1 MLKETKKLFSQSAI
15 YSFGNILSKIVAF
28 LLIPLYAR
36 KLLPEEYGILK
47 EERFLDIE
55 IDRLKPNPL
64 QPRTRW
70 DPESLEELAQSIQ
83 ETGILQ
89 PVVVVPDGEN
99 YTIIVGER
107 RWRAAK
113 KIGLQTIPVLIRNLT
128 ETQQHEAMLIENLQ
142 REDLNPIEIA
152 KAYQKMIEDFSYAQE
167 DVAKKVGKDRTS
179 VANTLRLLKLPDK
192 IQELITE
199 GKLSMG
205 HARALI
211 PVEEPERLLSMA
223 QRIVKEGFSVR
234 EVEKLVRRLQS
245 STEKP
250 PKAPMDPD
258 LIIFQEE
265 LIKLLGTK
273 VVLSGDQNKGVLKI
287 FYYTLDDLNRIYE
300 KIKGVSP

>member
-1 MLKETKKLFSQSAI
+1 MTKKAL
-15 YSFGNILSKIVAF
+15 GKGLKAF
-28 LLIPLYAR
+28 
-36 KLLPEEYGILK
+36 LPEEYGILK
-47 EERFLDIE
+47 EERFLDIA
-55 IDRLKPNPL
+55 IDRLKPNPH
-64 QPRTRW
+64 QPRKKW
-70 DPESLEELAQSIQ
+70 DPKALEELAQSIQ

-89 PVVVVPDGEN
+89 PIVVVPDEEN

-152 KAYQKMIEDFSYAQE
+152 KAYQKMTQNFSYTQE
-167 DVAKKVGKDRTS
+167 DVAKKVGKDRAS
-179 VANTLRLLKLPDK
+179 VANTLRLLKLPGD
-192 IQELITE
+192 IQELIQE

-205 HARALI
+205 HGRALI
-211 PVEEPERLLSMA
+211 PVEDPERQRSMA
-223 QRIVKEGFSVR
+223 KRIVKDNLSVR
-234 EVEKLVRRLQS
+234 GVEKWVRRLQAP
-245 STEKP
+245 TEKL

-258 LIIFQEE
+258 LLIFQEE
-265 LIKLLGTK
+265 LLMLLGTK

-300 KIKGVSP
+300 KIKGVNT

>member
-1 MLKETKKLFSQSAI
+1 MTKKAL
-15 YSFGNILSKIVAF
+15 GKGLKAF
-28 LLIPLYAR
+28 
-36 KLLPEEYGILK
+36 LPEEYGILK
-47 EERFLDIE
+47 DERFLDIE

-64 QPRTRW
+64 QPRTKW

-89 PVVVVPDGEN
+89 PIVVVPDEES

-113 KIGLQTIPVLIRNLT
+113 KIGLQTIPVLVRNLT
-128 ETQQHEAMLIENLQ
+128 ESQQHEAMLIENLQ

-152 KAYQKMIEDFSYAQE
+152 HAYQKMVEDFSCTQE
-167 DVAKKVGKDRTS
+167 DVAKKVGKDRAS
-179 VANTLRLLKLPDK
+179 VANTLRLLKLPGE
-192 IQELITE
+192 IQDMIQDAE
-199 GKLSMG
+199 LSMG

-211 PVEEPERLLSMA
+211 PVEDPELQQSMA
-223 QRIVKEGFSVR
+223 RRIVKEKLSVR
-234 EVEKLVRRLQS
+234 EVENWVRRLQAP
-245 STEKP
+245 TEKP

-258 LIIFQEE
+258 LLLFQEE
-265 LIKLLGTK
+265 LLKLLGTK

-300 KIKGVSP
+300 KIKGVNS

>member
-1 MLKETKKLFSQSAI
+1 MTKKAL
-15 YSFGNILSKIVAF
+15 GKGLKAF
-28 LLIPLYAR
+28 
-36 KLLPEEYGILK
+36 LPEEYGILK
-47 EERFLDIE
+47 EERFLDIA

-64 QPRTRW
+64 QPRKKW
-70 DPESLEELAQSIQ
+70 DPESLAELAQSIR
-83 ETGILQ
+83 ESGILQ
-89 PVVVVPDGEN
+89 PVVVVPDEKN

-128 ETQQHEAMLIENLQ
+128 EAQQHEAMLIENLQ

-152 KAYQKMIEDFSYAQE
+152 KAYQKMTQDFNCTQE
-167 DVAKKVGKDRTS
+167 DVAKKVGKDRAS
-179 VANTLRLLKLPDK
+179 VANTLRLLKLPGE
-192 IQELITE
+192 IQELIQE

-211 PVEEPERLLSMA
+211 PVEDPERQQSMA
-223 QRIVKEGFSVR
+223 KQIVKDNLSVR
-234 EVEKLVRRLQS
+234 GVEKWVRRLQAP
-245 STEKP
+245 TEKL

-258 LIIFQEE
+258 LLIFQEE
-265 LIKLLGTK
+265 LLMLLGTK

-300 KIKGVSP
+300 KIKGVNT

>member
-1 MLKETKKLFSQSAI
+1 MTKKAL
-15 YSFGNILSKIVAF
+15 GKGLKAF
-28 LLIPLYAR
+28 
-36 KLLPEEYGILK
+36 LPEEYGILK
-47 EERFLDIE
+47 EERFLDIA
-55 IDRLKPNPL
+55 IDRLKPNPH
-64 QPRTRW
+64 QPRKKW
-70 DPESLEELAQSIQ
+70 DPKALEELAQSIQ

-89 PVVVVPDGEN
+89 PIVVVPDEEN

-152 KAYQKMIEDFSYAQE
+152 KAYQKMTQNFSYTQE
-167 DVAKKVGKDRTS
+167 DVAKKVGKDRAS
-179 VANTLRLLKLPDK
+179 VANTLRLLKLPGD
-192 IQELITE
+192 IQELIQE

-211 PVEEPERLLSMA
+211 PVEDPERQRSMA
-223 QRIVKEGFSVR
+223 KRIVKDNLSVR
-234 EVEKLVRRLQS
+234 GVEKWVRRLQAP
-245 STEKP
+245 TEKL

-258 LIIFQEE
+258 LLIFQEE
-265 LIKLLGTK
+265 LLMLLGTK

-300 KIKGVSP
+300 KIKGVHT

>member
-1 MLKETKKLFSQSAI
+1 MTKKAL
-15 YSFGNILSKIVAF
+15 GKGLNAF
-28 LLIPLYAR
+28 
-36 KLLPEEYGILK
+36 LPEEYGILK

-128 ETQQHEAMLIENLQ
+128 EVQQHEAMLIENLQ

-152 KAYQKMIEDFSYAQE
+152 NAYQKMIEDFSCTQE
-167 DVAKKVGKDRTS
+167 DVAKKVGKDRAS

-192 IQELITE
+192 IQDLITE

-211 PVEEPERLLSMA
+211 PVEDPEHQLSMA
-223 QRIVKEGFSVR
+223 QRIVKESLSVR
-234 EVEKLVRRLQS
+234 EIEKWVRRLQS
-245 STEKP
+245 STVKP

-258 LIIFQEE
+258 LLIFQEE
-265 LIKLLGTK
+265 LLKLLGTK

>member
-1 MLKETKKLFSQSAI
+1 MTKKAL
-15 YSFGNILSKIVAF
+15 GKGLKAF
-28 LLIPLYAR
+28 
-36 KLLPEEYGILK
+36 LPEEYGILK
-47 EERFLDIE
+47 EERFLDIA
-55 IDRLKPNPL
+55 IDRLKPNPH
-64 QPRTRW
+64 QPRKKW
-70 DPESLEELAQSIQ
+70 DPKALEELAQSIQ

-89 PVVVVPDGEN
+89 PIVVVPDEEN

-152 KAYQKMIEDFSYAQE
+152 KAYQKMTQDFSYTQE
-167 DVAKKVGKDRTS
+167 DVAKKVGKDRAS
-179 VANTLRLLKLPDK
+179 VANTLRLLKLPGD
-192 IQELITE
+192 IQELIQE

-211 PVEEPERLLSMA
+211 PVEDPERQRSMA
-223 QRIVKEGFSVR
+223 KRIVKDNLSVR
-234 EVEKLVRRLQS
+234 GVEKWVRRLQAP
-245 STEKP
+245 TEKL

-258 LIIFQEE
+258 LLIFQEE
-265 LIKLLGTK
+265 LLMLLGTK

-300 KIKGVSP
+300 KIKGVHT

>member
-1 MLKETKKLFSQSAI
+1 MTKKAL
-15 YSFGNILSKIVAF
+15 GKGLKAF
-28 LLIPLYAR
+28 
-36 KLLPEEYGILK
+36 LPEEYGILK
-47 EERFLDIE
+47 EERFLDIA
-55 IDRLKPNPL
+55 IDRLKPNPH
-64 QPRTRW
+64 QPRKKW
-70 DPESLEELAQSIQ
+70 DPKALEELARSIQ

-89 PVVVVPDGEN
+89 PIVVVPDEEN

-128 ETQQHEAMLIENLQ
+128 EAQQHEAMLIENLQ

-152 KAYQKMIEDFSYAQE
+152 KAYQKMTQNFSYTQE
-167 DVAKKVGKDRTS
+167 DVAKKVGKDRAS
-179 VANTLRLLKLPDK
+179 VANTLRLLKLPGD
-192 IQELITE
+192 IQELIQE

-211 PVEEPERLLSMA
+211 PVEDPERQRSMA
-223 QRIVKEGFSVR
+223 KRIVKDNLSVR
-234 EVEKLVRRLQS
+234 GVEKWVRRLQAP
-245 STEKP
+245 TEKL

-258 LIIFQEE
+258 LLIFQEE
-265 LIKLLGTK
+265 LLMLLGTK

-300 KIKGVSP
+300 KIKGVHT